1 MDKYAQDPEEHS
13 IYTGTMPSA
22 TDLGDTQQ
30 LSNTTDAIAGITPER
45 KKYHSSAMYA
55 ASKWHSPVGHV
66 KAHSHRGLDL

>member
-13 IYTGTMPSA
+13 IYTGTLPSA
-22 TDLGDTQQ
+22 TDQGEAQQ
-30 LSNTTDAIAGITPER
+30 LSTTPDATDITPER

>member
-1 MDKYAQDPEEHS
+1 MNKYAQDPEEHS

-22 TDLGDTQQ
+22 TDQDEAQPAG
-30 LSNTTDAIAGITPER
+30 NAPDATELTHER

>member
-22 TDLGDTQQ
+22 TDQGDTQQ
-30 LSNTTDAIAGITPER
+30 LSSTAADAADITRER